1 MLNYLRWLVIVLT
14 LLGLPTVAYAHKVK
28 LFATAAGNL
37 ITGYAYFPG
46 GGRVSNIPIKVW
58 GPEGTSLGEA
68 LTNAEGE
75 FSYTVTQ
82 RVVHTF
88 TVDTG
93 DGHHASYTVTAAEL
107 SDTLPL
113 PSVEKTN
120 QSVKSVPPVSSITL
134 PREEATTGQS
144 SSPQELE
151 KLLEQVVSKQI
162 RPLREQ
168 LDAYEDKIRFHDIL
182 SGIGYIFGIMGI
194 LFYFGKRTQ

>member
-1 MLNYLRWLVIVLT
+1 MLNYLRWLAIVLT
-14 LLGLPTVAYAHKVK
+14 LLGLPTTAYAHKVK
-28 LFATAAGNL
+28 LFATATGNL

-58 GPEGTSLGEA
+58 GPEGTAFGET

-88 TVDTG
+88 TLDTG

-120 QSVKSVPPVSSITL
+120 LLTPLTQDKVIVNQAISL
-134 PREEATTGQS
+134 
-144 SSPQELE
+144 SPQELE
-151 KLLEQVVSKQI
+151 NLLEQVVSKQI

-168 LDAYEDKIRFHDIL
+168 LDAYEDKIRLHDIWG
-182 SGIGYIFGIMGI
+182 GIGYIFGVMGI
-194 LFYFGKRTQ
+194 LFYANKRTR